1 MKNRTIK
8 TITKLLAAGIML
20 TGCGNNTNVG
30 NTQPATGTVTVYDV
44 DEAAPDKLPPEAYGD
59 LDISAL
65 KLFNESLQAA
75 PNENVLIS
83 PFSVDVAFGMLENG
97 ASDTTLME
105 IEKVFGDLQVSD
117 MNIAMNSLI
126 NRMKNDTNVSWNIAN
141 SIWLNKTGAV
151 DGEGNSLDGGFTLY
165 DEFCDILNHNYS
177 AEYYITPFDENAAH
191 LMNSWVNT
199 NTNGMI
205 DKIVDGTPQGVAHIM
220 NALAFEGK
228 WETEFT
234 NVRASD
240 FTNFDGTT
248 SEVEMLYGSA
258 DSYFEIG
265 DGQGFTVP
273 YQGGDYSFVGIL
285 PPEEMSLAE
294 FSDSLVKENI
304 SIGDCINNAKSEE
317 VSVNFPEFK
326 TEYSTDLVQKLHNL
340 GMTEAFSPDA
350 DFSRLSDAELYVD
363 SVIHKTYIEVTR
375 EGTKAA
381 AVTDITTKNAAG
393 PSLRISLDRPYMYAI
408 IDNASGLPIFIG
420 AQNMN

>member
-105 IEKVFGDLQVSD
+105 IERVFGDLQVSD
-117 MNIAMNSLI
+117 MNIAMNSLTY
-126 NRMKNDTNVSWNIAN
+126 RMKNDKDVSWNIAN
-141 SIWLNKTGAV
+141 SIWLNKNGSV
-151 DGEGNSLDGGFTLY
+151 NGEGNQLDGSLNVY
-165 DEFCDILNHNYS
+165 DEFSDILTHNYY

-205 DKIVDGTPQGVAHIM
+205 DKIVNGIPQGIAHIM

-234 NVRASD
+234 NVRTSD

-248 SEVEMLYGSA
+248 SEVEMLYGTSNSFF
-258 DSYFEIG
+258 DIG
-265 DGQGFTVP
+265 EGRGFTVP

-304 SIGDCINNAKSEE
+304 SISDCINNAKNSE
-317 VSVNFPEFK
+317 VSINFPEFK
-326 TEYSTDLVQKLHNL
+326 AEYSTELIPALQNL
-340 GMTEAFSPDA
+340 GITETFSPGA
-350 DFSRLSDAELYVD
+350 DFSRMSDAQLSID
-363 SVIHKTYIEVTR
+363 SVTHKTYIEVTR

-381 AVTDITTKNAAG
+381 AVTDIGMNDAE
-393 PSLRISLDRPYMYAI
+393 PSLCISLDRPYMYAI